1 MTSGSCSRLRNNVRC
16 ASAGEGA
23 PLRTEPQQ
31 HAVAISSYHYEQFTT
46 QLLLATTASSCYG
59 AVVVSMT
66 YTDQFQM
73 HVALIM
79 LVASNRKYAAEIA
92 HDVSAR
98 KRKAIVERAAQLHV
112 RVTNAN
118 AKLRTEEAA

>member
-1 MTSGSCSRLRNNVRC
+1 
-16 ASAGEGA
+16 
-23 PLRTEPQQ
+23 
-31 HAVAISSYHYEQFTT
+31 
-46 QLLLATTASSCYG
+46 
-59 AVVVSMT
+59 
-66 YTDQFQM
+66 M

>member
-1 MTSGSCSRLRNNVRC
+1 MI
-16 ASAGEGA
+16 
-23 PLRTEPQQ
+23 RT
-31 HAVAISSYHYEQFTT
+31 VNDTV
-46 QLLLATTASSCYG
+46 TARG